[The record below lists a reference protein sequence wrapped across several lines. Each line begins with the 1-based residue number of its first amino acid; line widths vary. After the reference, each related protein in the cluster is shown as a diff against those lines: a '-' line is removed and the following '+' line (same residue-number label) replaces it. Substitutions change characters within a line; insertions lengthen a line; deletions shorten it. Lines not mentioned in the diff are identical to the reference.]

1 MIKITFKQ
9 GTKIFKIDVRDGD
22 TGKPRKIE
30 LSIIG
35 DNLGFFTLEDEKYDE
50 STGRMTAWLTKSKDN
65 ILDREHPVSEI
76 KYLINWMV
84 TW

>member
-1 MIKITFKQ
+1 MPLFAQ

-35 DNLGFFTLEDEKYDE
+35 DRQGFFVLEDEKYE
-50 STGRMTAWLTKSKDN
+50 EKTGIMTAWLTKSN
-65 ILDREHPVSEI
+65 RNALDRENPVRN
-76 KYLINWMV
+76 INAFTV
-84 TW
+84 YYYYEC